1 MGFVEVL
8 PELLAGVAGFAVVNG
23 AVFYS
28 ARNYVASQRNTL
40 KLRTPHLDNK
50 SFPEKFQDQLK
61 IFKNLIL
68 THQEQG
74 SKKTASKM
82 TQVVRSIDG
91 LFERLAKKGTNEQ
104 LIMASVK
111 YAYIL
116 EKLSFALGEDTYL
129 DVVQNPGLWND
140 AEKKMKDSEQAL
152 NEVHKQIVENIKQL
166 NDRNEL
172 DFRVALDALLSVS
185 EKEYAFEEVF
195 NTEKIEEVAK

>member
-1 MGFVEVL
+1 MGFIDLL
-8 PELLAGVAGFAVVNG
+8 PGLLAGTAGFLAVNG

-28 ARNYVASQRNTL
+28 AKSYVQSKRRTL
-40 KLRTPHLDNK
+40 KLHTPHLDNK
-50 SFPEKFQDQLK
+50 SFPDKFHDQLK
-61 IFKNLIL
+61 VFKDLINL
-68 THQEQG
+68 HQDNG
-74 SKKTASKM
+74 MKKTASKM
-82 TQVVRSIDG
+82 TQIVRSIDA
-91 LFERLAKKGTNEQ
+91 LFERLNKKGTNEQ

-129 DVVQNPGLWND
+129 DVVNNPGLWND
-140 AEKKMKDSEQAL
+140 AEKKVKDSERAL

-195 NTEKIEEVAK
+195 NTKKIEEVAK